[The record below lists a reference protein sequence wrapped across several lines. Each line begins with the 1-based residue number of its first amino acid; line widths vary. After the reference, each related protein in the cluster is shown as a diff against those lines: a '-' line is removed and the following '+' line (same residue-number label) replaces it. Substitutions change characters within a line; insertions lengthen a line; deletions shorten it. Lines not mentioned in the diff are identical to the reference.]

1 MSGSPYRMAG
11 SDRLALL
18 DVLEW
23 SGVPSGCPAVV
34 RRPSWLSW
42 SSRETL
48 PDVRKPLTNIREWS

>member
-1 MSGSPYRMAG
+1 MSKSPYRMAG

-23 SGVPSGCPAVV
+23 SRVPFRCPAVV
-34 RRPSWLSW
+34 RRPSRLSG

-48 PDVRKPLTNIREWS
+48 PDVRKPLMNIREWS